1 MTFGVF
7 SCCGCCLGVGCGGAA
22 VALFV
27 AAAILVLDCSLK
39 LVRSLEDDDV
49 LSTGCGG
56 VG

>member
-1 MTFGVF
+1 MTFGAF
-7 SCCGCCLGVGCGGAA
+7 SCCLGVGCGGAA